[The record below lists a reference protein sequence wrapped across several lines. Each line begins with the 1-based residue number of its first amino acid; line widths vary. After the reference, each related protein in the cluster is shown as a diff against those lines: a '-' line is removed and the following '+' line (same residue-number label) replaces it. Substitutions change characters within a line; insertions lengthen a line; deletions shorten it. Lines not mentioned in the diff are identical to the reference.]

1 MVTFFAGLVLLL
13 TGGFF
18 YSRFCERVFFP
29 DNRQTPAYAMENGVD
44 FLPMGRMKNALIQL
58 LNIAGTGPILG
69 PILGILFGP
78 VAFILIPLG
87 NIFGGAM
94 HDYFCGMISMR
105 KNGAQMPLLVK
116 EYMGGGVFKLY
127 NVFVCL
133 TLFLVAAVFLYLP
146 GDLFVSQVMGKEP
159 VVSEPLLWI
168 VYGVIGIYYLAASLF
183 PIDQIIGRFYPV
195 FGFVLLL
202 SSIGIG
208 IGLVAQGYPLDE
220 LNLSNIK
227 GLYPDGQPLVP
238 LFFVTVACG
247 IVSGFHSTQ
256 TTLISRTLTSE
267 RDGRFVF
274 YGMMTA
280 EGVIAMI
287 WAAAAMGI
295 YNKGLP
301 AEQVGT
307 PAVVGLVAKDLLG
320 YVGGMIAI
328 AGVILL
334 PITSGD
340 TALRA
345 MRLIIAE
352 NLNLDQSSKKNRAAL
367 SLLILAGVGVLLY
380 FAKCNGEAFAKLWRY
395 FAWSNQTLAVF
406 TFTVIAL
413 YLIDLRKKFM
423 FVVLPAVFYLFVIV
437 SYILNA
443 KIGFGMSFDA
453 AYTGAGI
460 ACVAYGAWMYVRRLR
475 TERGG

>member
-1 MVTFFAGLVLLL
+1 MVTFFAGLALLL

-18 YSRFCERVFFP
+18 YSLFCERVFSP
-29 DNRQTPAYAMENGVD
+29 DNRQTPAYTMGNGVD
-44 FLPMGRMKNALIQL
+44 FLPMSRMRNALIQL

-105 KNGAQMPLLVK
+105 KNGAQMPSLVK

-195 FGFVLLL
+195 FGLVLLL

-443 KIGFGMSFDA
+443 KIGFGMSFDT

-460 ACVAYGAWMYVRRLR
+460 ACAAYGAWMYVRRLR

>member
-1 MVTFFAGLVLLL
+1 MVTFFAGLALLL

-18 YSRFCERVFFP
+18 YSLFCERVFSP
-29 DNRQTPAYAMENGVD
+29 DNRQTPAYTMGNGVD
-44 FLPMGRMKNALIQL
+44 FLPMSRMRNALIQL

-105 KNGAQMPLLVK
+105 KNGAQMPSLVK